1 MSITTDIV
9 KGTAKGG
16 VYNPRSF
23 YTRINGRRGSRRP
36 PLITASTRK
45 RVNLLFRSLL
55 EIRYL
60 RNYQRDVYPNF
71 EVLRIKIYDDVK
83 GLYENAA

>member
-1 MSITTDIV
+1 M
-9 KGTAKGG
+9 
-16 VYNPRSF
+16 
-23 YTRINGRRGSRRP
+23 
-36 PLITASTRK
+36 ITASTRK

-71 EVLRIKIYDDVK
+71 EVLRIKIYDYVK